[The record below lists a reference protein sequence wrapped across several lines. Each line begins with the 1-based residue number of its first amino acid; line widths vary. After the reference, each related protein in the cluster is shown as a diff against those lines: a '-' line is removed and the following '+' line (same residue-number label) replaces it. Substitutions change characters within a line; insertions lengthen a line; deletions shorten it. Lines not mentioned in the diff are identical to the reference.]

1 MTKIAIIGAGAS
13 GLVAGIIAKN
23 HTNKV
28 DIYEKE
34 NQIAKKILV
43 SGNGRCNYFNEN
55 FTSSKYY
62 SKDQELLKDIINDT
76 NKKIILSF
84 FDKIGLIPN
93 IKNGYYYPSSNKA
106 TSVRD
111 ALLSEVTSKNIKIH
125 YNEPVTKIE
134 VSDNKFIV
142 TTTNDKKIYDKV
154 IISTGSCA
162 YVKEC
167 NSYDL
172 VKNLNQEITIILPSL
187 VPLNIKGNYFN
198 KWDKIRCNAKLTLL
212 ENNKILKEEIGEVQ
226 LTNYGISGICVFNL
240 SGVVNTLLENNQK
253 PIIKINFLN
262 FIETTNYKKWLI
274 DRNNKIKGRSIKEL
288 LTPIIPEG
296 LVETILFISD
306 IDKQDKINN
315 INEQQLNNLINN
327 LTNLSL
333 EPTSSKDFSRAQVC
347 QGGVRLNQINPL
359 TMESKKLK
367 NLYITGELL
376 DATGECGGYNL
387 GFAFITGLLAGKNA
401 GDNND

>member
-1 MTKIAIIGAGAS
+1 MTKIAIIGAGPS
-13 GLVAGIIAKN
+13 GLTAGITAKN
-23 HTNKV
+23 KTNTV

-55 FTSSKYY
+55 LIHSKYY
-62 SKDQELLKDIINDT
+62 SKNQEQLKHIINNT
-76 NKKIILSF
+76 NKQTILTF
-84 FDKIGLIPN
+84 FNNIGLIPN

-111 ALLSEVTSKNIKIH
+111 ALLSETTSKNIKIH

-134 VSDNKFIV
+134 TSNNKFIV
-142 TTTNDKKIYDKV
+142 TTNKTKKTYDKL
-154 IISTGSCA
+154 IISTGSSA
-162 YVKEC
+162 YVKQC

-172 VKNLNQEITIILPSL
+172 ITNLNHKTTPILPAL

-198 KWDKIRCNAKLTLL
+198 KWDKTRCNAKLTLIA
-212 ENNKILKEEIGEVQ
+212 NNQILKEEIGEIQ

-240 SGVVNTLLENNQK
+240 SGIVNTLLHNNQK

-262 FIETTNYKKWLI
+262 FIETTNYKQWLI
-274 DRNNKIKGRSIKEL
+274 NRNNQLKERTIKEL
-288 LTPIIPEG
+288 LTPIIPHP
-296 LVETILFISD
+296 LVDTILFITN
-306 IDKQDKINN
+306 INN
-315 INEQQLNNLINN
+315 QNKLTDINEQQLNTLINN

-347 QGGVRLNQINPL
+347 LGGVNLTQINPL
-359 TMESKKLK
+359 TMESKIIK

-387 GFAFITGLLAGKNA
+387 AFAFITGLLAGKNA

>member
-1 MTKIAIIGAGAS
+1 MTKIAIIGAGPS
-13 GLVAGIIAKN
+13 GLTAGITAKN
-23 HTNKV
+23 KNNTV

-55 FTSSKYY
+55 LIPLKYY
-62 SKDQELLKDIINDT
+62 SKNQEQIKHIITNT
-76 NKKIILSF
+76 NKQTILTF
-84 FDKIGLIPN
+84 FDNIGLIPN

-111 ALLSEVTSKNIKIH
+111 ALLSEATSKHIKIH

-134 VSDNKFIV
+134 TSNNKFIV
-142 TTTNDKKIYDKV
+142 TTNKTKKTYDKL
-154 IISTGSCA
+154 IISTGSSA
-162 YVKEC
+162 YVKQC

-172 VKNLNQEITIILPSL
+172 ITNLNHKITPILPAL

-198 KWDKIRCNAKLTLL
+198 KWDKTRCNAKLTLIA
-212 ENNKILKEEIGEVQ
+212 NNQILKEEIGEIQ

-240 SGVVNTLLENNQK
+240 SGIVNTLLHNNQK

-262 FIETTNYKKWLI
+262 FIETTNYKQWLI
-274 DRNNKIKGRSIKEL
+274 NRNNKLKERTIKEL
-288 LTPIIPEG
+288 LTPIIPQP
-296 LVETILFISD
+296 LVDTILFITN
-306 IDKQDKINN
+306 INN
-315 INEQQLNNLINN
+315 QNKLTDINEQQLNNLINN

-347 QGGVRLNQINPL
+347 QGGVNLTQINPL
-359 TMESKKLK
+359 TMESKIIK

-387 GFAFITGLLAGKNA
+387 AFAFITGLLAGKNA